1 MRLASLAMYVAP
13 PPVAAATAVFWSF
26 IRDSLREEGLT
37 AVPDSLDDTVRYN
50 EAWIHPDLLLSQTCG

>member
-13 PPVAAATAVFWSF
+13 PPVAAATAMFWNF
-26 IRDSLREEGLT
+26 IRNSLREEGLT